1 MSHLAFVERG
11 AAEIAPHLAG
21 LGWEVVAPES
31 APLESLTD
39 RPDLVVGAISA
50 GDADADLRRLATLH
64 AMSPDLPLVVVAER
78 LDDSA
83 GHAAYEVLVDVPII
97 RRGSDVKCLEAAIA
111 AA

>member
-1 MSHLAFVERG
+1 MSHRVFVERG

-31 APLESLTD
+31 APLESLI
-39 RPDLVVGAISA
+39 RPDLVIGAISA
-50 GDADADLRRLATLH
+50 GDADADLRRLAALH
-64 AMSPDLPLVVVAER
+64 AMAPDLPLVVVAER

-83 GHAAYEVLVDVPII
+83 GHAAYDFLVDVPII
-97 RRGSDVKCLEAAIA
+97 RRGSDIKCLEAAIA